1 MEVINEELRAA
12 KERFPDQSARI
23 EELYK
28 SDPDFKALCA
38 DYLLCI
44 KTLQEFRK
52 EFSNK
57 LSAIAEY
64 QDICQDL
71 EKELGDFISDA
82 K

>member
-1 MEVINEELRAA
+1 MEILNEELRAA
-12 KERFPDQSARI
+12 KEKFPDQSARI

-38 DYLLCI
+38 DYLLSI
-44 KTLQEFRK
+44 KTLQEFQK

-57 LSAIAEY
+57 LNAIQEY
-64 QDICQDL
+64 QDICKDL
-71 EKELGDFISDA
+71 ENELGDFITEA